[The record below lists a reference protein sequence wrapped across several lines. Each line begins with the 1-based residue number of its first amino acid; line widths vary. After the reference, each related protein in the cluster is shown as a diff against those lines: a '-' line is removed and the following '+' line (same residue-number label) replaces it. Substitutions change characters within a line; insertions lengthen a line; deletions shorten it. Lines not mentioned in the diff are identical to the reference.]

1 MNRLGDD
8 KRDVISTDRYHKDC
22 QTDASKNAV
31 GAYLSVSP
39 LNSRGLSMK
48 LLWIATL
55 TLLPACLSAH
65 EFWIQPLNYS
75 VGAGAPIQ
83 ASLNAGERFSGT
95 AYPFRYARTISAKL
109 TDQSGETRIS
119 GVDGAQPALQTTTA
133 GNGLQILSYQSAP
146 SHLQHSDFDKF
157 RSYLIEDGIT
167 WVEQAHRQRGLPSTG
182 FTEAFSRYAKSL
194 IKAGDGQGSDKH
206 TGMPYEWIALNNPYR
221 DELSAN
227 AAGVPAMLARLQ
239 AHGEAV
245 PDAQV
250 TIFHDNG
257 ADPVR
262 RSITHTNSDGIA
274 EIPVYDG
281 GEFLISSVIMTQG
294 ERAAWHSRW
303 VSMTWQIE

>member
-1 MNRLGDD
+1 
-8 KRDVISTDRYHKDC
+8 
-22 QTDASKNAV
+22 
-31 GAYLSVSP
+31 
-39 LNSRGLSMK
+39 MK
-48 LLWIATL
+48 LFWIATL
-55 TLLPACLSAH
+55 TLLPAYLSAH

-75 VGAGAPIQ
+75 VGAGEPIQ
-83 ASLNAGERFSGT
+83 ASLNAGERFRGT
-95 AYPFRYARTISAKL
+95 TYPFRYARTISAKL
-109 TDQSGETRIS
+109 TNQSGETRIS
-119 GVDGAQPALQTTTA
+119 GVDGALPALQTKTA

-146 SHLQHSDFDKF
+146 SQLQHSDFDKF

-194 IKAGDGQGSDKH
+194 IKAGDGKGSDKH
-206 TGMPYEWIALNNPYR
+206 TGMPYEWVALNNPYR
-221 DELSAN
+221 DELSNN

-250 TIFHDNG
+250 TIFHDHG
-257 ADPVR
+257 SDPVR

-274 EIPVYDG
+274 AIPVYDG

-294 ERAAWHSRW
+294 ERTDWHSRW
-303 VSMTWQIE
+303 VSLTWQIE